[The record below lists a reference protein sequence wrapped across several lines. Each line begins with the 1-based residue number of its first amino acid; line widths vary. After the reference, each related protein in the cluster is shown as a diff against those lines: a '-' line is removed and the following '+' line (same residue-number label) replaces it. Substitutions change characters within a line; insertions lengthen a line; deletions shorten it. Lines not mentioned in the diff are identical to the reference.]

1 MPATRSM
8 LPQWPLAAR
17 ILSAMLLVSLV
28 VGCQGNMAPWKAP
41 SFAGRQPELKN
52 PTRTHLSFAK
62 LSERT
67 GNLQA
72 ARESYLTVLDE
83 NPQSVEAT
91 IGLAGLDLRAGNV
104 RDAELGFLKAG
115 ELAPNDPLVAEALGQ
130 FYLSQDR
137 FRDAEQ
143 FLRQGYE
150 ANPTDRRLQY
160 RLGLALARQRRMA
173 EAEPLFVQSVGEPE
187 ADYNLGLIL
196 YEQGETIAAEQ
207 RLLRAVMK
215 KPTLNEAQHWLEV
228 VRNERATQMI
238 AQGQR
243 NPMQQSPLQQSPIR
257 GGNGLPYGALNPA
270 IGAEHTSQA
279 ELGSLSLAAR
289 QALEQQQLQ
298 RQQEQFPQP
307 QQRFP
312 RNTRQLPQQQFP
324 VQQYQHGL
332 QQSGLQV
339 SPGPANESALAPQH
353 SQMIQSPVQQHQTLD
368 TSRMTATQIQQLQN
382 SMTPQQ
388 RMALQQ
394 QLQMQQR

>member
-1 MPATRSM
+1 MPATR
-8 LPQWPLAAR
+8 LITPAAR
-17 ILSAMLLVSLV
+17 VLCATLLVCLPA
-28 VGCQGNMAPWKAP
+28 GCQSNMAPWKSA
-41 SFAGRQPELKN
+41 SFAPGGQQPLKN
-52 PTRTHLSFAK
+52 PTKTHLAFAR

-67 GNLQA
+67 GQLQA

-104 RDAELGFLKAG
+104 REAERGFLKAG

-143 FLRQGYE
+143 FLRQGHE
-150 ANPTDRRLQY
+150 ANPNDRRLQY
-160 RLGLALARQRRMA
+160 RLGLALARQRRMT

-196 YEQGETIAAEQ
+196 YEQGETVAAEQ

-238 AQGQR
+238 AQGPR
-243 NPMQQSPLQQSPIR
+243 TSIQQSPLQ
-257 GGNGLPYGALNPA
+257 GGGPLPYGALNPA
-270 IGAEHTSQA
+270 IGAQHTSQA

-298 RQQEQFPQP
+298 RQQQPFPQ
-307 QQRFP
+307 
-312 RNTRQLPQQQFP
+312 TQQQFP
-324 VQQYQHGL
+324 QHGQQLPMQQQFQQLPIQQPQHGL

-339 SPGPANESALAPQH
+339 APQH
-353 SQMIQSPVQQHQTLD
+353 SQIIQSPVQQHRTLD
-368 TSRMTATQIQQLQN
+368 TSRMTATQIEQLQN

-388 RMALQQ
+388 RMAFQQ

>member
-1 MPATRSM
+1 MPATRSS
-8 LPQWPLAAR
+8 LARWPLAAR
-17 ILSAMLLVSLV
+17 LLCAMLLVSLV

-91 IGLAGLDLRAGNV
+91 IGLAGLDLRAGNI
-104 RDAELGFLKAG
+104 RDAELGFLKAA

-173 EAEPLFVQSVGEPE
+173 EAEPLFIQSVGEPE

-238 AQGQR
+238 AQGQQ

-289 QALEQQQLQ
+289 QALEQQQLL

-307 QQRFP
+307 QQQFP
-312 RNTRQLPQQQFP
+312 QHTQQLPQQQFP
-324 VQQYQHGL
+324 VQQYQPGL

-339 SPGPANESALAPQH
+339 SPGPVNAVAPQH
-353 SQMIQSPVQQHQTLD
+353 SQAIQTPVQQHQTLD

-388 RMALQQ
+388 RMAFQQ
-394 QLQMQQR
+394 QLQMRQR

>member
-1 MPATRSM
+1 
-8 LPQWPLAAR
+8 
-17 ILSAMLLVSLV
+17 MLLVSLV

-104 RDAELGFLKAG
+104 RDAELGFRNAG

-143 FLRQGYE
+143 YLRQGYE

-196 YEQGETIAAEQ
+196 YEQGETVAAEQ

-238 AQGQR
+238 AQGQQ
-243 NPMQQSPLQQSPIR
+243 NPIQQTPIQ
-257 GGNGLPYGALNPA
+257 GGNGLPYGALNRA
-270 IGAEHTSQA
+270 IGVEHTSQA

-298 RQQEQFPQP
+298 EQQFPQTQQQFP
-307 QQRFP
+307 QQ
-312 RNTRQLPQQQFP
+312 TQQLPQQQFQ
-324 VQQYQHGL
+324 VQQHQHGL

-339 SPGPANESALAPQH
+339 SPGPVNGGAAQH
-353 SQMIQSPVQQHQTLD
+353 SQILQLPVQQHQTLD

-388 RMALQQ
+388 RMAFQQ
-394 QLQMQQR
+394 QLQMRQR